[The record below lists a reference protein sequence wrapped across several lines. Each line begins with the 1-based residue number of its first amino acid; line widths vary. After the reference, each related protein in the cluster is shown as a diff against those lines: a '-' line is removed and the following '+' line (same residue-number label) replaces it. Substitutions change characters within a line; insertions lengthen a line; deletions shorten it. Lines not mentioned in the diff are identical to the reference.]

1 LDLGPWTLDVGLLV
15 YANGMILSE
24 GVCGVRGDDVA
35 DPTQCAAA
43 TNPESWCDDQPKNA
57 GEDSAVIELADAR
70 NDEAKK
76 TSGKW
81 IAHDNYPSERPY
93 TTGILN

>member
-1 LDLGPWTLDVGLLV
+1 
-15 YANGMILSE
+15 MILSE
-24 GVCGVRGDDVA
+24 GVCGVSGDDVA
-35 DPTQCAAA
+35 DPPQCATAA
-43 TNPESWCDDQPKNA
+43 NPESRRDNQPKNA
-57 GEDSAVIELADAR
+57 GQDSAVIKLADAR

-81 IAHDNYPSERPY
+81 IAHDNYLSERLY